1 MADGGGGTTHRGGV
15 FGITQNKTF
24 MVNGV
29 LRYVICAV
37 KYFIA
42 FCVLFVAITWLS
54 MLAQPIEG
62 YTVWDVIEATLRSDR
77 GMWLMVAAV
86 VLAASY
92 PRFGF
97 LTRKMEGFIEE
108 DRAEVEKAFALTGY
122 RLESEEDGV
131 MHFRAES
138 VVKRFLALFEDEITV
153 SQYGQWIII
162 KGNRRQAA
170 RVIYRLEMLLSQ
182 KRAGVEE

>member
-1 MADGGGGTTHRGGV
+1 M
-15 FGITQNKTF
+15 
-24 MVNGV
+24 
-29 LRYVICAV
+29 ICAV

-97 LTRKMEGFIEE
+97 LTRKMESFIEE

-122 RLESEEDGV
+122 RLESEKDGV

>member
-1 MADGGGGTTHRGGV
+1 
-15 FGITQNKTF
+15 
-24 MVNGV
+24 MVNRV

-62 YTVWDVIEATLRSDR
+62 YTVWDVIESTLRSEI

-86 VLAASY
+86 VLSASY

-97 LTRKMEGFIEE
+97 LTRRVEGFIEE
-108 DRAEVEKAFALTGY
+108 DKAEVKKAFALTGY
-122 RLESEEDGV
+122 RLESEEDGE
-131 MHFRAES
+131 MRFRAES
-138 VVKRFLALFEDEITV
+138 IVKRFFALFEDEIVV

-170 RVIYRLEMLLSQ
+170 RVIYRLEMLLEQ
-182 KRAGVEE
+182 KRVGEQE

>member
-1 MADGGGGTTHRGGV
+1 M
-15 FGITQNKTF
+15 
-24 MVNGV
+24 
-29 LRYVICAV
+29 ICAV

-108 DRAEVEKAFALTGY
+108 DRAEVEKAFALTG
-122 RLESEEDGV
+122 
-131 MHFRAES
+131 
-138 VVKRFLALFEDEITV
+138 
-153 SQYGQWIII
+153 
-162 KGNRRQAA
+162 
-170 RVIYRLEMLLSQ
+170 
-182 KRAGVEE
+182 

>member
-1 MADGGGGTTHRGGV
+1 
-15 FGITQNKTF
+15 
-24 MVNGV
+24 
-29 LRYVICAV
+29 
-37 KYFIA
+37 
-42 FCVLFVAITWLS
+42 
-54 MLAQPIEG
+54 
-62 YTVWDVIEATLRSDR
+62 
-77 GMWLMVAAV
+77 
-86 VLAASY
+86 
-92 PRFGF
+92 
-97 LTRKMEGFIEE
+97 MEGFIEE

-138 VVKRFLALFEDEITV
+138 IVKRFLALFEDEITV